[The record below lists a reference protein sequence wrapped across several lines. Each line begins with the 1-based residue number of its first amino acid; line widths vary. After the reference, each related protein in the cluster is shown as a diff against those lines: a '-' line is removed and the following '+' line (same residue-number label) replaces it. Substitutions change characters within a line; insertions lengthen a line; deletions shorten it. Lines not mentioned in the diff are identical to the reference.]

1 MTYNDFGEMRSK
13 LERVKRN
20 WPMIIENIM
29 STKFSVL
36 KISDSEDTARK
47 LMVETGASC
56 LPVISDTGEPL
67 GVIWQADLLQRL
79 QSIANKKSSKDS
91 KSKEGAGPLSD
102 VMRVE
107 FEIILS
113 SSSLRDAAILLQHKN
128 SGCLLVVTD
137 NRLIGIV
144 SPCNFLGVTI
154 DLLQDQEELKFN
166 DPDEDA
172 KVGVFDEDDLG
183 DIFVDKPETEDWN
196 QMDA

>member
-1 MTYNDFGEMRSK
+1 LTYNDFGEIRSK
-13 LERVKRN
+13 LERMKRN

-29 STKFSVL
+29 STKFSAL

-56 LPVISDTGEPL
+56 LPVISDTGGPL

-79 QSIANKKSSKDS
+79 QPIVSKKSSNGS
-91 KSKEGAGPLSD
+91 KSKESAGPLSD

-107 FEIILS
+107 FETILS
-113 SSSLRDAAILLQHKN
+113 SSSLRDAAILLQHN
-128 SGCLLVVTD
+128 NTGCLLVVTD

-154 DLLQDQEELKFN
+154 DLLQDQEELKF
-166 DPDEDA
+166 DDLDEDA
-172 KVGVFDEDDLG
+172 KVGTLDEIDLG
-183 DIFVDKPETEDWN
+183 VISVDKPETEDWN

>member
-1 MTYNDFGEMRSK
+1 
-13 LERVKRN
+13 
-20 WPMIIENIM
+20 MIIEHIM
-29 STKFSVL
+29 STQFSVL
-36 KISDSEDTARK
+36 QISDSKDTARQ
-47 LMVETGASC
+47 LMVETGASY
-56 LPVISDTGEPL
+56 LPVIGDAGEPL
-67 GVIWQADLLQRL
+67 GVIWQTDLLQRL

-91 KSKEGAGPLSD
+91 KSKEGAGLLSD

-107 FEIILS
+107 FETILS

-144 SPCNFLGVTI
+144 LPCNFLGVTI
-154 DLLQDQEELKFN
+154 DLLQDQEELKF
-166 DPDEDA
+166 DDLDEDA
-172 KVGVFDEDDLG
+172 AVGVLDEGDLG